1 MFAVEVRDHI
11 MLAHSLPGEVFGPA
25 QGLHGA
31 TYVVDVAFFRE
42 TLSADGIV
50 VDIGRAHDALKA
62 ALAPLNYANL
72 DALSQFEG
80 VATTT
85 EFLAKHIFD
94 RLAEALALLA
104 DPRLD
109 RLITGE
115 VAFTDLAREI
125 PRLLAP
131 DAPGIATRIRYP

>member
-11 MLAHSLPGEVFGPA
+11 MMAHSLPGEVFGPA

-50 VDIGRAHDALKA
+50 VDIGRAHEALKA

-72 DALSQFEG
+72 DALPEFEG
-80 VATTT
+80 IVTTT
-85 EFLAKHIFD
+85 EFLCKHIFD
-94 RLAEALALLA
+94 QIAEAAHSGALGPGSEGLQKI
-104 DPRLD
+104 RVVLN
-109 RLITGE
+109 E
-115 VAFTDLAREI
+115 SHVARAWYEGDL
-125 PRLLAP
+125 
-131 DAPGIATRIRYP
+131 

>member
-42 TLSADGIV
+42 TLSSDGIV
-50 VDIGRAHDALKA
+50 VDIGRAHEALKA

-72 DALSQFEG
+72 DALPQFEG
-80 VATTT
+80 VVTTT

-94 RLAEALALLA
+94 QIAGAARSGALGPGAQGLQKIRVVLN
-104 DPRLD
+104 
-109 RLITGE
+109 E
-115 VAFTDLAREI
+115 SHVARAWYEGDL
-125 PRLLAP
+125 
-131 DAPGIATRIRYP
+131 